1 MRSLSFHRIL
11 LTGNRYEIDLQDTG
25 RSMCRSTAG
34 LKNRN
39 DKWPRS
45 ASSVVRSRVTILNPK
60 IFRNYVLR

>member
-11 LTGNRYEIDLQDTG
+11 LTGNRYEIDLRDTG

-45 ASSVVRSRVTILNPK
+45 ASVVRSRVTILNPK
-60 IFRNYVLR
+60 IFRNDVLR